1 MDSPTLCTICG
12 SPTARYCAGCRSA
25 AYCSLECQQTD
36 WRTHRLLCRKFPAYA
51 QDNFASQPSPNH
63 YLAIFF
69 PMTEKRPS
77 LVWVD
82 SKKDEYEARDYFH
95 PVLDSLLHIPG
106 NTGYIGRGLRQVRGN
121 VLRGRNTN
129 QDTLHIWFLDPD
141 VAPHNFGTNQAIH
154 GTIPTL
160 IGDTWGEF
168 IWKGPVVAVMRAGS
182 NFEPRRST
190 HITLNAYRDA
200 IDYLGYYVDTV
211 GSMID
216 EPGRHYHLSKRVLAD
231 RTSKAI
237 GVRINCRRDQANRRE
252 PQMVEVAVPKTHPL
266 FNLEGDDLC
275 DIPLLFG
282 LELVAK
288 AYSGNPRN
296 DDNGPPPD
304 DLENPLAQLLL
315 TATSVKNG
323 EWVRLPS
330 YRRHLRLGTI
340 LFVSKSKQD
349 LKIKDIDA
357 LCNLIEEFAVPF
369 MLKEDASDPTART
382 RLLDKLEQEGS
393 KRGISY

>member
-1 MDSPTLCTICG
+1 ASKSQNRRL
-12 SPTARYCAGCRSA
+12 ARSSKSERKPYPINEPRGRTKYLAYISHFGRVLWWGCR
-25 AYCSLECQQTD
+25 
-36 WRTHRLLCRKFPAYA
+36 
-51 QDNFASQPSPNH
+51 
-63 YLAIFF
+63 
-69 PMTEKRPS
+69 
-77 LVWVD
+77 
-82 SKKDEYEARDYFH
+82 
-95 PVLDSLLHIPG
+95 
-106 NTGYIGRGLRQVRGN
+106 
-121 VLRGRNTN
+121 
-129 QDTLHIWFLDPD
+129 
-141 VAPHNFGTNQAIH
+141 
-154 GTIPTL
+154 
-160 IGDTWGEF
+160 
-168 IWKGPVVAVMRAGS
+168 KGGCGW
-182 NFEPRRST
+182 
-190 HITLNAYRDA
+190 YRDA

-237 GVRINCRRDQANRRE
+237 GVRINCRHDQANRRE

-266 FNLEGDDLC
+266 FNLEGDDPC

-288 AYSGNPRN
+288 AYIGNPRN

-340 LFVSKSKQD
+340 LFVRKSKRD

-369 MLKEDASDPTART
+369 MLKEDASDPTTRT
-382 RLLDKLEQEGS
+382 SLLDKLEQEGS